1 MGMHFSAD
9 LELGRLLALDVN
21 GKVETLEEFL
31 EHIRERYELTGVV
44 YHCPA
49 VSRSSSSRL
58 LGFEEGSTS
67 VSPLQELSE
76 TILRLARRT
85 TVALDWSNL
94 PRSALNVRR
103 TLDRVR
109 DRGVVRQCLTIPLH
123 GPRKEDFAVFSVIS
137 SESDNAWY
145 MRNIALMKDLFPI
158 AHFVHQ
164 CSLNMETMREP
175 AEPPLLGLREIE
187 MLQWLADGCSPEA
200 IARETRSSTTIVEA
214 CLESAR
220 YKLGALTLT
229 HALVKAL
236 RAGFIH

>member
-9 LELGRLLALDVN
+9 LELGRLLALDVK

-31 EHIRERYELTGVV
+31 EHIRERYDLTGVA
-44 YHCPA
+44 YHCPS

-58 LGFEEGSTS
+58 LGFEEESTS
-67 VSPLQELSE
+67 VSPLQELNE
-76 TILRLARRT
+76 AILRLAKRT
-85 TVALDWSNL
+85 TLALDWSNL
-94 PRSALNVRR
+94 PLRAWNSRR
-103 TLDRVR
+103 TLDKLRDGGTVR
-109 DRGVVRQCLTIPLH
+109 HGLTIPLH
-123 GPRKEDFAVFSVIS
+123 GPSTADFALFSVTSAERDEI
-137 SESDNAWY
+137 WQR
-145 MRNIALMKDLFPI
+145 RNSALLKDLFPI

-164 CSLNMETMREP
+164 CSLNMETMCEP
-175 AEPPLLGLREIE
+175 AEPPLLGSREIE

-200 IARETRSSTTIVEA
+200 IARETRSSTTVVDA